1 MSTLSRGDHQTDYA
15 MAAADAGR
23 EQWASSSPFKSLA
36 LDFIHELKHVI
47 DVDGKAFDFPKQM
60 RKGRTLLV
68 GEGNFSFSLSLIRSR
83 AVDPKS
89 VVVTTLQ
96 SAARLPRGSA
106 KNASQLR
113 NAGTRVQ
120 HKVDATKL
128 CESFSKNLFQTIVF
142 NFPNVGSR
150 QPKYGRNPNH
160 DLVRAFLQSSKDV
173 LANGARVLIT
183 SVDSPHYRG
192 VFQFPLAAEK
202 TGFEIERVHRFYPT
216 AFRGYT
222 HINTNDEDSAVSEH
236 AKFCTWVFKQ
246 K

>member
-1 MSTLSRGDHQTDYA
+1 MSLTSFTRAVPSTHHDYCA
-15 MAAADAGR
+15 NAQLTKR
-23 EQWASSSPFKSLA
+23 LA

-47 DVDGKAFDFPKQM
+47 DVDGRAFGFPKQM

-68 GEGNFSFSLSLIRSR
+68 GEGDLSFSLSLIRSR
-83 AVDPKS
+83 TIDAKS
-89 VVVTTLQ
+89 LVATTLQ
-96 SAARLPRGSA
+96 PAARLPRAGV

-113 NAGTRVQ
+113 TAGTRVQ
-120 HKVDATKL
+120 HNVDARKL
-128 CESFSKNLFQTIVF
+128 NESFSKNLFQTVIF

-150 QPKYGRNPNH
+150 QPNYGRNPNH
-160 DLVRAFLQSSKDV
+160 DLVRAFLQSSNDV
-173 LANGARVLIT
+173 LTTGARVLIT

-202 TGFEIERVHRFYPT
+202 TRFEIERIHRFYPT

-222 HINTNDEDSAVSEH
+222 HINTNDEESAVSEH